1 MPRYA
6 ALLRGVSPLNAKMSA
21 LKACFESAGFTDVKT
36 VLGSGNVV
44 FSSRAATEAVLVK
57 RIEGA
62 MANELDRIFPTM
74 VRSVAEL
81 EQLLASDPFKPF
93 KLPATA
99 KKVVTFLRA
108 TPASKIKLPIE
119 QDGARILK
127 IDGRE
132 VFTAYERSAEGPVFM
147 VLIERTFGKE
157 VTTRTWDTINKV
169 ARIP

>member
-21 LKACFESAGFTDVKT
+21 LRACFESTGFTDVKT

-74 VRSVAEL
+74 VRSMVEL

>member
-6 ALLRGVSPLNAKMSA
+6 ALLRGVSPLNAKMSE

-44 FSSRAATEAVLVK
+44 FTSRAASETALVK
-57 RIEGA
+57 RIESA
-62 MANELDRIFPTM
+62 MKKELDRVFPAM

-81 EQLLASDPFKPF
+81 EQLLATDPFKPF

-99 KKVVTFLRA
+99 KKVVTFLRVK
-108 TPASKIKLPIE
+108 PAAKIKLPIE
-119 QDGARILK
+119 RDGARILK

-147 VLIERTFGKE
+147 VLIERAFGKE
-157 VTTRTWDTINKV
+157 VTTRTWDTIKKIT
-169 ARIP
+169 A